1 MMKAVL
7 VSALLF
13 VGVAAHADTCKKGDL
28 RDCGRVLKSKQGADD
43 FNTTYDTICSENKTF
58 KCLKRTVR
66 GDVKEELKYMKEEF
80 PKAQFFPTKESGE
93 DKVFVLDK
101 K

>member
-1 MMKAVL
+1 MKTAFVT
-7 VSALLF
+7 AILF
-13 VGVAAHADTCKKGDL
+13 LSITAQAETCKKGNL
-28 RDCGRVLKSKQGADD
+28 KDCAKVLKTKEGAED
-43 FNTTYDTICSENKTF
+43 FNTTYDQICSENQTF

-66 GDVKEELKYMKEEF
+66 GDIKEELKYMKEEF
-80 PKAQFFPTKESGE
+80 PKASIFTTKENGE

>member
-1 MMKAVL
+1 MKAVL
-7 VSALLF
+7 VSAFLLISL
-13 VGVAAHADTCKKGDL
+13 AAYADTCKKGDL
-28 RDCGRVLKSKQGADD
+28 KDCGKVLKAKEGAED
-43 FNTTYDTICSENKTF
+43 FVSTYDAICSENKTF

-66 GDVKEELKYMKEEF
+66 GDIKEEIKYMKEEF
-80 PKAQFFPTKESGE
+80 PKAQFFQTKDGGE

>member
-1 MMKAVL
+1 MKTVL
-7 VSALLF
+7 VMGILFLGLSAQA
-13 VGVAAHADTCKKGDL
+13 VEICKKGDL
-28 RDCGRVLKSKQGADD
+28 KDCARALKAKEGAED
-43 FNTTYDTICSENKTF
+43 FNVSYDQTCSDNKTF

-66 GDVKEELKYMKEEF
+66 GDMAEELKYMKEEF
-80 PKAQFFPTKESGE
+80 PKANFFKTKENGE

>member
-1 MMKAVL
+1 MKT
-7 VSALLF
+7 AL
-13 VGVAAHADTCKKGDL
+13 VAAILFLGFTAQAETCKKADL
-28 RDCGRVLKSKQGADD
+28 KDCAKVLKAKEGAED
-43 FNTTYDTICSENKTF
+43 FNQTYDAVCSENKTF

-66 GDVKEELKYMKEEF
+66 GDMKEELGYMKEEF
-80 PKAQFFPTKESGE
+80 PKANLFKTKENGE

>member
-1 MMKAVL
+1 MKAVL
-7 VSALLF
+7 VSAILLL
-13 VGVAAHADTCKKGDL
+13 GLAAHADTCKKGDL
-28 RDCGRVLKSKQGADD
+28 KDCGKVLKAKEGADD
-43 FNTTYDTICSENKTF
+43 FNSTYDAVCNENKTF

-66 GDVKEELKYMKEEF
+66 GDIKEELKYMKEEF
-80 PKAQFFPTKESGE
+80 PKAQLFPTKESGE

>member
-1 MMKAVL
+1 MKTAFVTMI
-7 VSALLF
+7 LF
-13 VGVAAHADTCKKGDL
+13 LGLNANAETCKKGDL
-28 RDCGRVLKSKQGADD
+28 KDCAKVLKSKEGAED
-43 FNTTYDTICSENKTF
+43 FNTTYDTVCSENKTF

-66 GDVKEELKYMKEEF
+66 GDIKEELGYMKDEF
-80 PKAQFFPTKESGE
+80 PKAHFFTTKENGE

>member
-1 MMKAVL
+1 MKTAFVTMI
-7 VSALLF
+7 LF
-13 VGVAAHADTCKKGDL
+13 LGLTAHAETCKVGDL
-28 RDCGRVLKSKQGADD
+28 KDCAKALKAKQGAED
-43 FNTTYDTICSENKTF
+43 FNSTYDKVCSENKTF

-66 GDVKEELKYMKEEF
+66 GDLKEELGYMKDEF
-80 PKAQFFPTKESGE
+80 PKAHLFPTKENGE

>member
-1 MMKAVL
+1 MKSVL
-7 VSALLF
+7 VSTILLF
-13 VGVAAHADTCKKGDL
+13 GLAAHANHCKTGDL
-28 RDCGRVLKSKQGADD
+28 KDCGKVLKAKEGHDD
-43 FNTTYDTICSENKTF
+43 FVVTYDAICGENKTF

-66 GDVKEELKYMKEEF
+66 GDIKEEMTYMKEEF
-80 PKAQFFPTKESGE
+80 PKAQLFQAKDRGE

>member
-1 MMKAVL
+1 MKTVL
-7 VSALLF
+7 LIGFLF
-13 VGVAAHADTCKKGDL
+13 LGFNAHALESCKPGDL
-28 RDCGRVLKSKQGADD
+28 KDCARVLKSKEGKED
-43 FNTTYDTICSENKTF
+43 FNVTYAQVCSENKTF

-66 GDVKEELKYMKEEF
+66 GDMNEELKYMKDEF
-80 PKAQFFPTKESGE
+80 PKANFYKTKEKGE

>member
-1 MMKAVL
+1 MKAVL
-7 VSALLF
+7 VSAILLL
-13 VGVAAHADTCKKGDL
+13 GLSAHANHCKTGDL
-28 RDCGRVLKSKQGADD
+28 KDCGKVLKAKEGTEE
-43 FNTTYDTICSENKTF
+43 FNAAYDAVCSENKTF

-66 GDVKEELKYMKEEF
+66 GDVKEEIKYMKDEF
-80 PKAQFFPTKESGE
+80 PKAHLFTTKEGGE

>member
-1 MMKAVL
+1 MKTAFL
-7 VSALLF
+7 TAILF
-13 VGVAAHADTCKKGDL
+13 LSFSAHAETCKKGDL
-28 RDCGRVLKSKQGADD
+28 KDCAKVLKAKEGAED
-43 FNTTYDTICSENKTF
+43 FNASYDAVCSENKTF

-66 GDVKEELKYMKEEF
+66 GDMKEELGFMKEEF
-80 PKAQFFPTKESGE
+80 PKASLFKTKENGE

>member
-1 MMKAVL
+1 MKSVL
-7 VSALLF
+7 VSAILLLSI
-13 VGVAAHADTCKKGDL
+13 AAQANHCKTGDL
-28 RDCGRVLKSKQGADD
+28 KDCGKVLKAKEGSEE
-43 FNTTYDTICSENKTF
+43 FNYTYDSICSENKTF

-80 PKAQFFPTKESGE
+80 PKAQLFTTKESGE

>member
-1 MMKAVL
+1 MKAIL
-7 VSALLF
+7 AAAIFFLGF
-13 VGVAAHADTCKKGDL
+13 TAHAETCKKGDIK
-28 RDCGRVLKSKQGADD
+28 DCAKVLKAKEGSESFIQ
-43 FNTTYDTICSENKTF
+43 TYDNICSENKSF

-66 GDVKEELKYMKEEF
+66 GDVKEEAKYMKEEY
-80 PKAQFFPTKESGE
+80 PKGYLFTTKDGIE